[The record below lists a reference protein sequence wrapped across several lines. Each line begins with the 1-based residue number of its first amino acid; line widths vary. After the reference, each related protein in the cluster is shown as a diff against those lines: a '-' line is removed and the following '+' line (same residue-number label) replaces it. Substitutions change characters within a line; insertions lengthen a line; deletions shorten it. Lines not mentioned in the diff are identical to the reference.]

1 MKIKFFLILIFSFFV
16 FTFISCSASS
26 HEESFTSALDR
37 IDMYISMQNPKD
49 ALDELK
55 RLEKKAYSSYERLG
69 IYKRYILLNET
80 QNAQKVLVE
89 GLKSLPDNLE
99 LCAVYSQFLMR
110 NSSDKNVKSEDI
122 FPYASKLLGTK
133 YESIYSEYKI
143 RLAIQ
148 NAQNFFS
155 QEFISIFEN
164 AYKSSFDSKWLFNA
178 TAIYIKNG
186 DFTKAAL
193 LYPKKIQSLDDAL
206 FWAFVSFDNGFYSQS
221 LDALLLEEKFL
232 SEFKNDKRIFEFLAL
247 EADNYFIL
255 GENQKSFDIRNQ
267 IIENW
272 KNLNAFEKL
281 DLQKSSEM
289 SFIQK
294 AYANNIVYYASLND
308 DENRYKTLLEALEF
322 FPTNKDILSLYGNF
336 ALELYLRPKEDEFLQ
351 ELRRHNLKTLQ
362 MEKNDSNVGIEF
374 DDVLSHFEYSLSLE
388 KNPQVIVKK
397 QMFEDEVNR
406 NESSE
411 KSNVN
416 VWTLL
421 ERNLDQNAN
430 LDEEIVHYG
439 ISKFLQNKNFNDA
452 KRLFEKYIKNKNDD
466 DCKLW
471 ELEYKAYFAAE
482 NQNIK
487 EAFELY
493 SKIIKICEN
502 KIPIS
507 DSQDNSEI
515 LINSYVNIAFI
526 YEGLGKNDFAME
538 SLNKAFSKT
547 SSAKEKSEIL
557 YKMALIS
564 YNSGDEKNAI
574 RSLQYALNLDSEN
587 KNARLLLKRITN

>member
-37 IDMYISMQNPKD
+37 IDMYISMQNPND

-55 RLEKKAYSSYERLG
+55 RLEKKVYSSYERLG
-69 IYKRYILLNET
+69 IYKRYILLNEI

-89 GLKSLPDNLE
+89 GLKKLPDNLE

-110 NSSDKNVKSEDI
+110 NSANQNVKSEDI
-122 FPYASKLLGTK
+122 FPYVSKLLGTK

-148 NAQNFFS
+148 NAQDFFS
-155 QEFISIFEN
+155 QEFVSIFEN
-164 AYKSSFDSKWLFNA
+164 AYESSFDSKWLFNA
-178 TAIYIKNG
+178 AAIYIKNG
-186 DFTKAAL
+186 DFNKAAS

-221 LDALLLEEKFL
+221 LDSLLFNPKILDDAT
-232 SEFKNDKRIFEFLAL
+232 NDNRIFEFLAL

-255 GENQKSFDIRNQ
+255 GENQESFNIRNQ
-267 IIENW
+267 IITKW

-281 DLQKSSEM
+281 DLKKSSET
-289 SFIQK
+289 SFVEK
-294 AYANNIVYYASLND
+294 AYANNIVYFASLND
-308 DENRYKTLLEALEF
+308 DENHYKTLTEALEF
-322 FPTNKDILSLYGNF
+322 FPNSAEILSLYGNF
-336 ALELYLRPKEDEFLQ
+336 ALEVSRRPKEDEFLQ
-351 ELRRHNLKTLQ
+351 ELRRRNLKTLQ
-362 MEKNDSNVGIEF
+362 MEKNDEQVNIEF
-374 DDVLSHFEYSLSLE
+374 SDVLAHFDDSISVE

-397 QMFEDEVNR
+397 QMFEDEINR
-406 NESSE
+406 NEIAE
-411 KSNVN
+411 SNVK
-416 VWTLL
+416 VWALL
-421 ERNLDQNAN
+421 ERNMDKNGN

-439 ISKFLQNKNFNDA
+439 ISKFLQNKNFDDA
-452 KRLFEKYIKNKNDD
+452 KRLFEKNIKNKNDE

-507 DSQDNSEI
+507 ESQDNSEI

-526 YEGLGKNDFAME
+526 YEGLGKNDFALE

-547 SSAKEKSEIL
+547 NSAKEKSEIL
-557 YKMALIS
+557 YRMALIS
-564 YNSGDEKNAI
+564 YNSGDERNAI
-574 RSLQYALNLDSEN
+574 RSLQYAINLDSEN
-587 KNARLLLKRITN
+587 KNARLLLKRVTN